1 MLCLSLAMS
10 MHIGSS
16 CCILVIIMIIKYQ
29 IVAANVFPDQNYE
42 IEINLYIL
50 HEHIQ
55 GVSHPFCILNENE
68 KC

>member
-1 MLCLSLAMS
+1 
-10 MHIGSS
+10 
-16 CCILVIIMIIKYQ
+16 MIIKYQ

-68 KC
+68 KCWHFFLIGPRNW

>member
-1 MLCLSLAMS
+1 
-10 MHIGSS
+10 
-16 CCILVIIMIIKYQ
+16 MIIKYQ

-55 GVSHPFCILNENE
+55 GVSHPFLYFKWKWEVLTFLSDWA
-68 KC
+68 